1 MGRSSIYFT
10 SLKLL
15 YRTWNEQEL
24 ARQVAFMPCL
34 IAFIKTDS
42 FDEAMNFVDRI
53 SGLKGNPVKSKKK
66 YLVLNTPDID
76 QRLMQNKTGN
86 INVHLISSEGDT
98 GRLWQIIVCL
108 CELAEPIFQVINQK

>member
-24 ARQVAFMPCL
+24 TRQVAFMPCL
-34 IAFIKTDS
+34 IAFIKADS

-86 INVHLISSEGDT
+86 INVHIISEDET
-98 GRLWQIIVCL
+98 GRLWQIIVL
-108 CELAEPIFQVINQK
+108 CELAGLIFQVINPK